1 MSSVLIENLM
11 YEMVSQMTVAN
22 GFNYDWII
30 HGDGD
35 TRRGN
40 RTGGA
45 ITIDFE
51 SETNTNDNGGIGSA
65 RYIDDAR
72 VYITGKVNLV
82 GSDVR
87 GGDVNRLAKQ
97 SFTKALD
104 DIKTRYD
111 SPKYLNTNGGDCRGL
126 IYQGA
131 EFIKEEKE
139 GKFRSMR
146 VRCEFLVK
154 YVTQRKFIDNV

>member
-1 MSSVLIENLM
+1 MSAELIENLM
-11 YEMVSQMTVAN
+11 YEMVGQMTIAKT
-22 GFNYDWII
+22 FNYDWII

-51 SETNTNDNGGIGSA
+51 GEANTNDSGGIGSG

-72 VYITGKVNLV
+72 VFITGKVNLV
-82 GSDVR
+82 GADVR
-87 GGDVNRLAKQ
+87 GGDVTRLTKQ
-97 SFTKALD
+97 SYTKALD

-111 SPKYLNTNGGDCRGL
+111 SPKYLNMNGADCRGL
-126 IYQGA
+126 IYKGC
-131 EFIKEEKE
+131 EFLPMESE
-139 GKFRSMR
+139 GKFRSLR
-146 VRCEFLVK
+146 VRCEFMVK
-154 YVTQRKFIDNV
+154 YVTQRKLID